1 MKRLGPCRP
10 GLPNIARRGLW
21 LTEAL
26 LLIDPR
32 AEARSNAVTAFFFS
46 RAMNSNP
53 LSNRRRVLALPL
65 WLAGGATLAHA
76 AAPPAVL
83 TISGPRLGPPAQG
96 GRAAFDLSALQR
108 LAQRKIV
115 SATPW
120 YSSVSEFTGPLL
132 RDVLQAAGASLDG
145 GTALRCTALNDYRV
159 EIPLDDVRRF
169 DVVVAHLFN
178 GKPMSVRE
186 KGPLFVIYPFDEQPQ
201 LRTTTYFSRCIWQ
214 LKSIELL

>member
-1 MKRLGPCRP
+1 MQSSPFC
-10 GLPNIARRGLW
+10 
-21 LTEAL
+21 TQ
-26 LLIDPR
+26 
-32 AEARSNAVTAFFFS
+32 
-46 RAMNSNP
+46 AMNSSP

-65 WLAGGATLAHA
+65 LLAGRTVIAQ
-76 AAPPAVL
+76 AAPTPAAVL
-83 TISGPRLGPPAQG
+83 TITGSRLGPPAQA
-96 GRAAFDLSALQR
+96 GRVAFDLGALQQM
-108 LAQRKIV
+108 AQRRIV

-132 RDVLQAAGASLDG
+132 RDVLKAAGAGLDG
-145 GTALRCTALNDYRV
+145 GGSLRCTALNDYRV

-169 DVVVAHLFN
+169 NIVVAHLFN

>member
-1 MKRLGPCRP
+1 
-10 GLPNIARRGLW
+10 
-21 LTEAL
+21 
-26 LLIDPR
+26 
-32 AEARSNAVTAFFFS
+32 
-46 RAMNSNP
+46 MNRNP

-65 WLAGGATLAHA
+65 LLASRAAIAQG
-76 AAPPAVL
+76 AAPPPAAVL
-83 TISGPRLGPPAQG
+83 TITGSRLGPPAQA
-96 GRAAFDLSALQR
+96 GRVAFDLAALQQ
-108 LAQRKIV
+108 LEQRRIV

-132 RDVLQAAGASLDG
+132 RDVLKAAGAGADSSG
-145 GTALRCTALNDYRV
+145 SLRCTALNDYRV

-201 LRTTTYFSRCIWQ
+201 LRTSTYFGRCIWQ
-214 LKSIELL
+214 LKAIELL

>member
-1 MKRLGPCRP
+1 
-10 GLPNIARRGLW
+10 
-21 LTEAL
+21 
-26 LLIDPR
+26 
-32 AEARSNAVTAFFFS
+32 
-46 RAMNSNP
+46 MNSNP
-53 LSNRRRVLALPL
+53 LSNRRLVLSLPL
-65 WLAGGATLAHA
+65 LLAGRAVIAQ
-76 AAPPAVL
+76 AAPPPAAVL
-83 TISGPRLGPPAQG
+83 TVTGSRLGPPAQA
-96 GRAAFDLSALQR
+96 GRVTFDLSALQQM
-108 LAQRKIV
+108 AQRRIV

-132 RDVLQAAGASLDG
+132 RDVLKAAGAGLDG
-145 GTALRCTALNDYRV
+145 SGGSLRCTALNDYRV

-169 DVVVAHLFN
+169 DIVVAHLFN

>member
-1 MKRLGPCRP
+1 
-10 GLPNIARRGLW
+10 
-21 LTEAL
+21 
-26 LLIDPR
+26 
-32 AEARSNAVTAFFFS
+32 
-46 RAMNSNP
+46 MNNSL

-65 WLAGGATLAHA
+65 LLTGCAATAQA
-76 AAPPAVL
+76 ATPPAAVL
-83 TISGPRLGPPAQG
+83 TITGSRLGPPAQA
-96 GRAAFDLSALQR
+96 GRVALELAALQQ
-108 LAQRKIV
+108 LAQRKIL

-132 RDVLQAAGASLDG
+132 RDVLKAAGAGLDG
-145 GTALRCTALNDYRV
+145 SGSLRCTALNDYRV

-201 LRTTTYFSRCIWQ
+201 LRTSTYFGRCIWQ